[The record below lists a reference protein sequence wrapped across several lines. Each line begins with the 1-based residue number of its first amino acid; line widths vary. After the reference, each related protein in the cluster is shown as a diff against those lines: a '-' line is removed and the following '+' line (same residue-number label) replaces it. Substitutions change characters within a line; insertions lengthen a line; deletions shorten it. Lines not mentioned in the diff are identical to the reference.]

1 MKEMQNWNGM
11 GFEPSKQFH
20 ACVQDTLSKLQ
31 AEHLQEETNMKKGT
45 FRAVLI
51 ACALLISMMGVALA
65 AGNLLGWDD
74 LANRSGTFVP
84 EVGKRVMQDS
94 ETYSFTLGNMRYD
107 VKEMLCDGHIATA
120 SVHIS
125 QADGSSDL
133 ICTEPF
139 DPVGACGE
147 NGKRLAAS
155 LGLDPS
161 VTWVDAAKQLN
172 KKLYRASAQLNVPVE
187 YWADGGLSDALWNED
202 GSMVYYT
209 MWFLNGKMHGE
220 KQEMHMDL
228 YLSEMNLEN
237 GEEENRQMVSEE
249 ITMILE
255 APMDIC
261 EYSFPEGTE
270 VKGYRLESL
279 KGELTAAGLYL
290 FSTFTAPE
298 GHTMNDFY
306 QVYDHEYHYTNEEG
320 ERYANGISFS
330 GSLDLD
336 QFPKIV
342 IGDMISV
349 NEMPESMVF
358 HIMGAEIPLT
368 K

>member
-1 MKEMQNWNGM
+1 MKEMKRWEEM
-11 GFEPSKQFH
+11 GFEPSPEFH
-20 ACVQDTLSKLQ
+20 ACVQKTLSRLQ
-31 AEHLQEETNMKKGT
+31 TEHLQEEKNMKKGT

-74 LANRSGTFVP
+74 LAKRSGTFVP
-84 EVGKRVMQDS
+84 ETGKRVMQDS

-125 QADGSSDL
+125 LTDGSGAL

-139 DPVGACGE
+139 EPIGASGE
-147 NGKRLAAS
+147 NGKNLAAS
-155 LGLDPS
+155 LGVDQRT
-161 VTWVDAAKQLN
+161 TWVDAAKQLN

-187 YWADGGLSDALWNED
+187 YWADGGMSETLWNED

-209 MWFLNGKMHGE
+209 MWYLNGKMEGE
-220 KQEMHMDL
+220 KQGMHMDL
-228 YLSEMNLEN
+228 CLSEMNLEN

-255 APMDIC
+255 APMDTC

-279 KGELTAAGLYL
+279 KGELTAAGMYL

-298 GHTMNDFY
+298 GSTLDDFY
-306 QVYDHEYHYTNEEG
+306 QVYDHEYHYTNETG

-330 GSLDLD
+330 GSLDD
-336 QFPKIV
+336 TEFPKIV

-349 NEMPESMVF
+349 NEMPQSMVF